1 MATATYASPN
11 MYTRRLSIGRNS
23 KNEYHKQLVFQTGL
37 PLVPMDKLFPIVRN
51 PDEYKATFSDL
62 ENKIYYKVVGVEPKF
77 QFADVRR
84 YNFLT
89 DSEDP
94 YSPRIIVK
102 IDPAKKNSV
111 TEDAKR
117 VYETMRKKRMTSMKG
132 RKGRK
137 THKTRKT
144 RKTRKNRNNRNK

>member
-11 MYTRRLSIGRNS
+11 TYTRRLSIGRNS
-23 KNEYHKQLVFQTGL
+23 QNEYHKQLVFQTGL

-51 PDEYKATFSDL
+51 PDEYKASFSDL

-84 YNFLT
+84 FNFLT

-102 IDPAKKNSV
+102 IDPAKKDSV

-117 VYETMRKKRMTSMKG
+117 VYETLRKKRMAQSSTSRKARKARG
-132 RKGRK
+132 TRKGRNA
-137 THKTRKT
+137 RKT
-144 RKTRKNRNNRNK
+144 RTH